1 MNTKKILIALALA
14 GLVAT
19 NAQAG
24 GRWHG
29 HGGHY
34 GHGGAFFWGAALG
47 AALTLPFYYSRTWA
61 DPGPYYYYTPG
72 PTVYASPPVYVQSQ
86 PVYVQSPNYAV
97 NGAQPRYA
105 TTPASTNG
113 VIELGPVSALPPANA
128 NPGPIGNPDTAA
140 PVGQLFAYPSRGQ
153 SEQQAANDRFDCA
166 RWATQQTGY
175 DPELRVHRDPETG
188 PVNYSRALSAC
199 LEGRGY
205 TVR

>member
-1 MNTKKILIALALA
+1 MNMRKILIALALA
-14 GLVAT
+14 GLVT
-19 NAQAG
+19 NAQAD

-72 PTVYASPPVYVQSQ
+72 PTVYAAPPVYAQSQ

-97 NGAQPRYA
+97 AASQPAYA
-105 TTPASTNG
+105 GTPSNG
-113 VIELGPVSALPPANA
+113 VIELGPVSTPPPANS
-128 NPGPIGNPDTAA
+128 NPAPIVMPDAAA
-140 PVGQLFAYPSRGQ
+140 PATELFAYPSRGQ
-153 SEQQAANDRFDCA
+153 SEQQVANDRFDCS
-166 RWATQQTGY
+166 RWATQETGY
-175 DPELRVHRDPETG
+175 DPDLRVHRNPETG
-188 PVNYSRALSAC
+188 AANYARALSAC